1 MVNFKKFLTL
11 ENCIIFEENSA
22 SKQMET
28 HLTHIEDLAIERGK
42 QGFQEFVNTIHLLL
56 LKLKGQES
64 TIDVNAKIDGS
75 PALLFGRDTRDQFK
89 NQFFIALKYAV
100 NPAVGIVKEDAKL
113 LHSEK
118 EINQYYGD
126 RPDFAQK
133 LTNLLK
139 ELNRAYDNSGN
150 IYQCDVLYAVPSDK
164 KVERIDGEDFIV
176 FKPNVIAYAIPV
188 DENSDVYTR
197 VNNSDAGI
205 VIHDSFKGIPVG
217 NSMKLQHVNRR
228 VDSMIESGKRAGV
241 FVMGANFSQAK
252 VEVNDKLVS
261 DINGIIN
268 QCVVLL
274 PKIQEEFNTQYV
286 NSQVMEYIKIYINK
300 QIDLPNG
307 GIFGKEF
314 TPKDIKKFINGFK
327 QFIENRF
334 KVSIEKLKTEKGRQ
348 GQIEKLRSLFSFLE
362 LHEESLT
369 SLLQIFSKMIKIK
382 KIAMSLVENL
392 TNALSR
398 TFFLDQNGQFV
409 ATKGEGHVIFNGDT
423 HVKIVD
429 RLEFTKVN
437 RSRGGQR

>member
-1 MVNFKKFLTL
+1 
-11 ENCIIFEENSA
+11 
-22 SKQMET
+22 
-28 HLTHIEDLAIERGK
+28 
-42 QGFQEFVNTIHLLL
+42 
-56 LKLKGQES
+56 
-64 TIDVNAKIDGS
+64 
-75 PALLFGRDTRDQFK
+75 
-89 NQFFIALKYAV
+89 
-100 NPAVGIVKEDAKL
+100 
-113 LHSEK
+113 
-118 EINQYYGD
+118 
-126 RPDFAQK
+126 
-133 LTNLLK
+133 
-139 ELNRAYDNSGN
+139 
-150 IYQCDVLYAVPSDK
+150 
-164 KVERIDGEDFIV
+164 
-176 FKPNVIAYAIPV
+176 
-188 DENSDVYTR
+188 
-197 VNNSDAGI
+197 
-205 VIHDSFKGIPVG
+205 
-217 NSMKLQHVNRR
+217 
-228 VDSMIESGKRAGV
+228 
-241 FVMGANFSQAK
+241 
-252 VEVNDKLVS
+252 
-261 DINGIIN
+261 
-268 QCVVLL
+268 VLL